1 MIRRS
6 GCIKFCLEGKG
17 WFKIYF
23 PFLCQKL
30 MIFSWIFK
38 TQVYD
43 WLILP
48 LFLKCWNGGGGIIL
62 LFLWPGSIA
71 FVVFLH
77 TDEDLANAL
86 LLFQSLLHHP
96 IFIPKSM
103 LMKNLSVGSA
113 VPKCVFLSLYLNVL
127 LGLFHF
133 CKKKLII
140 CWQALVCIFAF
151 LAFHKIEKIIHQP
164 RKIC

>member
-1 MIRRS
+1 MPKPQGI
-6 GCIKFCLEGKG
+6 LN
-17 WFKIYF
+17 
-23 PFLCQKL
+23 PN
-30 MIFSWIFK
+30 
-38 TQVYD
+38 YD

-48 LFLKCWNGGGGIIL
+48 LCFEVLKWRGLNHPPL
-62 LFLWPGSIA
+62 LVTRIHCLCCLPPYWWGSRQCTA
-71 FVVFLH
+71 SLKF
-77 TDEDLANAL
+77 
-86 LLFQSLLHHP
+86 LLHHP

-103 LMKNLSVGSA
+103 LMKNLCVGSA

-151 LAFHKIEKIIHQP
+151 LAFHKIEKIINQP